1 MSFVQELVSISM
13 QNRAAWQTQENERIS
28 VRNQRIQTFFDNLSE
43 KHLTILLTKLTRAA
57 NQGKR
62 EAFINFPRDDF
73 RMNIPGTGDTR
84 YACNTWLETLSA
96 EGGQLDGIRFD
107 VWGNAKFTTK
117 FSW

>member
-1 MSFVQELVSISM
+1 MSFVQELVTTSM
-13 QNRAAWQTQENERIS
+13 QNRAAWQIQENQRIS
-28 VRNQRIQTFFDNLSE
+28 NRNQRIRDFYDNLSE
-43 KHLTILLTKLTRAA
+43 KHLTVLLTKLNRAA
-57 NQGKR
+57 IQGKR
-62 EAFINFPRDDF
+62 EAFINFDREDF

-84 YACNTWLETLSA
+84 YACNMWLSELAA